1 MISRLAATAFYN
13 GSYIQNIV
21 AVFTLATASTNS
33 LLPIIHPI
41 RMPVIEKVLPAENIV
56 KVLSHIS
63 STSANLTRGVLS
75 NNYLS

>member
-21 AVFTLATASTNS
+21 AVLTLATASTNS

-56 KVLSHIS
+56 RVLSHIS
-63 STSANLTRGVLS
+63 STSANLTKGVLS
-75 NNYLS
+75 NSYLS